1 MEKKEIV
8 LHNMLNTISRLATQL
23 NLPMK
28 NNIYETNADNCLN
41 IISKRIYAKNEKIE
55 VFLKK
60 EEKDLLELNESES
73 SKSKTEISASL
84 SPSQIHTD
92 SEFKLPQESPREVKN
107 QVLTQISENETLK
120 ENGEEDNECDFDPK
134 EIHQYFQYKRFSEFE
149 FDELKYYQELKQTS
163 PKTKVFQIFR
173 INSDLRWG
181 LTLLQN
187 SWVYV
192 RIKSSTG
199 I

>member
-1 MEKKEIV
+1 
-8 LHNMLNTISRLATQL
+8 MLNTISRLATQL